1 MIITRCPASCGELIQ
16 GYVAG
21 SEKLISLPINLYST
35 VKLFEGKNDR
45 VFHGKSYQALEKVFE
60 FYGYDR
66 NECDNLTLQID
77 SKIPIGKGMA
87 SSTADIAATIL
98 ATASYLGEIITEEQ
112 IALLSTKVEPSDSV
126 FFKDITLLDHI
137 KGSYSKSYFKMPEL
151 KVLLLEGKE
160 IINTIEFRKVS
171 RENILLENSRDLH
184 RAINLFERGM
194 KDKDLSKIAKAAT
207 TSAFAN
213 QKILYKENLEEIYDI
228 AIKNGGLGINVA
240 HSGSVIGVLFNNGNF
255 DRDRFLAYLKENK
268 INENY
273 VNSVDYD
280 VISGGVKELEIT
292 KKCFVK

>member
-1 MIITRCPASCGELIQ
+1 
-16 GYVAG
+16 
-21 SEKLISLPINLYST
+21 
-35 VKLFEGKNDR
+35 
-45 VFHGKSYQALEKVFE
+45 
-60 FYGYDR
+60 
-66 NECDNLTLQID
+66 
-77 SKIPIGKGMA
+77 
-87 SSTADIAATIL
+87 
-98 ATASYLGEIITEEQ
+98 
-112 IALLSTKVEPSDSV
+112 
-126 FFKDITLLDHI
+126 
-137 KGSYSKSYFKMPEL
+137 MPEL